1 MTKMSLGIGIPR
13 HNILHYLGNHV
24 SAEIPLDKSVFVK
37 ILTKFKKKTY

>member
-24 SAEIPLDKSVFVK
+24 SAEIPLDKSV
-37 ILTKFKKKTY
+37 LTKFKKKTY